1 MSNASDMTENEA
13 VDRQHFDTVIA
24 MVESGELQLTL
35 DDMSAEEWHH
45 YKNWKHRKWD
55 AGRKRCSR
63 AKRKQGMDEEE
74 IEDRSK
80 STERKRKYRPQKRQ
94 KDVFIAR
101 KSWTHL
107 MN

>member
-1 MSNASDMTENEA
+1 MANASDMTENEA
-13 VDRQHFDTVIA
+13 VDRQHFNTVIA
-24 MVESGELQLTL
+24 MVESGEQLTQ

-74 IEDRSK
+74 IEEDRSK
-80 STERKRKYRPQKRQ
+80 STERKRKYRAQKR
-94 KDVFIAR
+94 
-101 KSWTHL
+101 
-107 MN
+107 